1 MDDLSSIISIVVVF
15 GLFLLNT
22 LQKRAAEAKKRSE
35 RAAADGDA
43 QQEAPRTPWAE
54 EQPAGQGL
62 PEAWPPILRELRR
75 RAAADGPRA
84 GDSSGAGSGS
94 GEVPASSAAPRGHAT
109 QSPEQKGRKQA
120 AVPFGGSAAS
130 AAARAHA
137 PKTMAGETSA
147 AAEAAGQRVDEEF
160 DVRRAVIYSEILKPK
175 FSEYE

>member
-22 LQKRAAEAKKRSE
+22 LQKRAAEAKKHSE

-43 QQEAPRTPWAE
+43 QQEAPQTPWTA

-62 PEAWPPILRELRR
+62 PEAWPPILRELHR
-75 RAAADGPRA
+75 RAAADEPRA
-84 GDSSGAGSGS
+84 GDSSGG
-94 GEVPASSAAPRGHAT
+94 VPASSARPRGPAT
-109 QSPEQKGRKQA
+109 QPPEQKRRKQA
-120 AVPFGGSAAS
+120 AAPSGDSSAS
-130 AAARAHA
+130 AAARAQHV
-137 PKTMAGETSA
+137 PKTAAGEASA
-147 AAEAAGQRVDEEF
+147 AAEAAGLHVDEEF